1 MNRSNG
7 KELLIVATILAML
20 GMMIVLVEPSP
31 EKVLA
36 KLVILYVTFM
46 IIAALLIAY
55 FLWGSRD

>member
-20 GMMIVLVEPSP
+20 GMMLVLVEPSP

>member
-20 GMMIVLVEPSP
+20 GMMLVVVEPSP

>member
-20 GMMIVLVEPSP
+20 GMMLVLVEPSP

-55 FLWGSRD
+55 FLWGSRN